1 LIFKTVKIRIV
12 NMKILDS
19 GTVYR
24 LKLLHKSSRDSRVC
38 DRIRCV
44 LLAADGWNASMIAK
58 SQLIDE
64 TTVRRHLNDWLNE
77 EKLKPENGGTQ
88 SHLSETQ
95 TAELI
100 AYLTDNLL
108 PTTAAIINVIEEWW
122 GIVIPCRA

>member
-1 LIFKTVKIRIV
+1 
-12 NMKILDS
+12 MKIHL
-19 GTVYR
+19 TPEQCTA

-77 EKLKPENGGTQ
+77 EKLKPENGG
-88 SHLSETQ
+88 HHRRYRRMVGHPL
-95 TAELI
+95 
-100 AYLTDNLL
+100 Y
-108 PTTAAIINVIEEWW
+108 
-122 GIVIPCRA
+122 RAGPE